1 MNDATPPR
9 LNDQEREILGALRR
23 LMRTTNFGAR
33 QLGDAT
39 GLASSEL
46 LILQVLE
53 ADGQQ
58 TAGQLAKDLL
68 FSKSTITEVL
78 DGLEEHQ
85 FISRKRH
92 PVDGRSVIVSL
103 TDQGRQFLSA
113 TAAPFQVRLLERFKA
128 LPDWERSMLVSALQR
143 LCHLLGATKTDAP
156 PASMS
161 NPQSS
166 TTAKLKTD

>member
-1 MNDATPPR
+1 MSDTTPPR

-58 TAGQLAKDLL
+58 TAGRLAKDLL

-85 FISRKRH
+85 FISRQRH
-92 PVDGRSVIVSL
+92 PVDGRSVVVSL

-113 TAAPFQVRLLERFKA
+113 TAAPYQARLLERFQA

-143 LCHLLGATKTDAP
+143 LCHLLGAAKTDSSL
-156 PASMS
+156 ASTSAGQS
-161 NPQSS
+161 NAS
-166 TTAKLKTD
+166 TQIKTN